1 MSAPAN
7 LDQVIHDLRNPLNN
21 ISMYAELGKMQAQQG
36 ATAEKLLQTFETIVA
51 QCQRCS
57 SLLEELKQNTN

>member
-36 ATAEKLLQTFETIVA
+36 ATAEKLLQTFDTIIA
-51 QCQRCS
+51 QCQRS
-57 SLLEELKQNTN
+57 SQLLDSLKQHG